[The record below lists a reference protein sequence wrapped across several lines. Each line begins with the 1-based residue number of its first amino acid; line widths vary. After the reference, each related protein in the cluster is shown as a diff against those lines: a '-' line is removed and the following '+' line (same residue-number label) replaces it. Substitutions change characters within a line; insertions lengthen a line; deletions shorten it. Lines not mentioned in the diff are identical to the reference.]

1 MFIALSHIQDYK
13 NITYMYSF
21 CSGHDGSVRTWKV
34 SQRSHACQ
42 EHTLVF
48 QQDENDSNYSVNPP
62 AIEHVVAL
70 PTGRHIAA
78 SSENVLNIWPLN
90 SKCELLFHSL

>member
-1 MFIALSHIQDYK
+1 
-13 NITYMYSF
+13 MYSF

>member
-1 MFIALSHIQDYK
+1 M
-13 NITYMYSF
+13 
-21 CSGHDGSVRTWKV
+21 

-48 QQDENDSNYSVNPP
+48 QQSESNSNYSVNPP

-70 PTGRHIAA
+70 PTGRHVAA

-90 SKCELLFHSL
+90 SECVLNLRSHCQVDCQREDSKES